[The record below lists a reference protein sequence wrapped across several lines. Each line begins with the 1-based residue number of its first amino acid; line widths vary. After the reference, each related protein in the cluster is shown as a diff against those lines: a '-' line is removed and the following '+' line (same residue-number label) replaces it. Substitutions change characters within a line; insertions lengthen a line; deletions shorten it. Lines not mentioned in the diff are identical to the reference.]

1 MNSNNISLHCAV
13 ITDLHY
19 ARTPNVQIPS
29 RRGEL
34 ALQLLREAFDFY
46 ETRNPDL
53 VLIAGDCLN
62 DPRDPEAAALLG
74 ELDHL
79 FRSIRFPV
87 ILVPGNHDPAP
98 ERFYRYLKR
107 TPEPIDLKGFRI
119 VPFPNDP
126 ETAGYNAIRTP
137 AGLKKMQDAAK
148 GFNGQLI
155 ALQHVPLYPPVLDKA
170 RYRYENA
177 QEIIRC
183 MENCHYVLSVS
194 GHQHEGVPAEEYH
207 GIHFLTAP
215 ALAEAPFQTMEIEIN
230 TENKLKVQINRHGK
244 SLMHIQD

>member
-1 MNSNNISLHCAV
+1 MNSNTISLHCAV

-79 FRSIRFPV
+79 FRNIRFPV

-137 AGLKKMQDAAK
+137 AGLKKMQDSTD
-148 GFNGQLI
+148 N
-155 ALQHVPLYPPVLDKA
+155 
-170 RYRYENA
+170 
-177 QEIIRC
+177 
-183 MENCHYVLSVS
+183 
-194 GHQHEGVPAEEYH
+194 
-207 GIHFLTAP
+207 
-215 ALAEAPFQTMEIEIN
+215 
-230 TENKLKVQINRHGK
+230 
-244 SLMHIQD
+244 